1 MWSRKNII
9 KLFLVVL
16 AIQPAHAQTNDP
28 DRAKTLRAAADALG
42 MVRWSDIGADATRLP
57 GIDVVNTMEFE
68 ATGTGTEYHISLGY
82 NPPAMRVEITA
93 PQHTIQTVCEDY
105 AWNESEIGAG
115 LVPGKGTA
123 TPATAAVKDRLLK
136 LWILPYGVV
145 KAALAAG
152 DKTKVSTEGGA
163 TVITFPLMGQL
174 AGITVRATLDSNSL
188 VTKVETKPENPTLA
202 ALAIE
207 AEYSGYADHGEV
219 LTDIKSPGHIIHR
232 QGGRTVLDLQVKMWE
247 TNNPYLVFPVP
258 ANVKTAR

>member
-1 MWSRKNII
+1 
-9 KLFLVVL
+9 
-16 AIQPAHAQTNDP
+16 
-28 DRAKTLRAAADALG
+28 
-42 MVRWSDIGADATRLP
+42 
-57 GIDVVNTMEFE
+57 
-68 ATGTGTEYHISLGY
+68 
-82 NPPAMRVEITA
+82 
-93 PQHTIQTVCEDY
+93 
-105 AWNESEIGAG
+105 
-115 LVPGKGTA
+115 
-123 TPATAAVKDRLLK
+123 
-136 LWILPYGVV
+136 V